1 MGKRRKFNVGK
12 TVEKLDVRFIF
23 IIAVLIVMVM
33 AFMYLGVDFGF
44 NVSSANDYLAVLPY
58 LFFFIIG
65 LYIIVSI
72 GGIYMLPAFG
82 ILGFG
87 IAGLLR
93 EMWVR
98 GMITPEMMTGLS
110 IDQIMFWTVI
120 IALIFGGILTAITS
134 KRKK

>member
-1 MGKRRKFNVGK
+1 MPKRKRSIGRG
-12 TVEKLDVRFIF
+12 LDTRFIF
-23 IIAVLIVMVM
+23 IIAVLIVMAMV
-33 AFMYLGVDFGF
+33 FFYLGVPIPFGF
-44 NVSSANDYLAVLPY
+44 NVSSTADYLAVLPY

-87 IAGLLR
+87 VAGLLKA
-93 EMWVR
+93 MYDR

-110 IDQIMFWTVI
+110 IDQIMFWTVL
-120 IALIFGGILTAITS
+120 IALIFGGILTALTS
-134 KRKK
+134 KKRR